1 VTRLFVPVQLR
12 WSDLDAYGHVNNVEM
27 FRILEEAR
35 ITAFWAHPQ
44 EPGQPGQLEQPG
56 QPGQPGQLEQPEQ
69 PGQLEQPGQPGETGG
84 PGAAGAPGRLGER
97 TGHAGRAEPGD
108 PGGPGPRAP
117 EAWPTA
123 VLDSGP
129 GASSHTFVARQEI
142 EYLRPLGFDRR
153 PVRVE
158 MWIGHMGG
166 ASLDVCYEV
175 HDDGTP
181 TERSG
186 PGSTARPVARAVT
199 TIVLVSAAT
208 GSPRRIAPHE
218 RAAWEPFLEQPVSF
232 RRRGA

>member
-1 VTRLFVPVQLR
+1 MTRLFVPVQLR

-35 ITAFWAHPQ
+35 IAAFWAHPQ
-44 EPGQPGQLEQPG
+44 EPGQPG
-56 QPGQPGQLEQPEQ
+56 
-69 PGQLEQPGQPGETGG
+69 
-84 PGAAGAPGRLGER
+84 
-97 TGHAGRAEPGD
+97 EPSG
-108 PGGPGPRAP
+108 PGGPAPRAP
-117 EAWPTA
+117 EGWPTA

-186 PGSTARPVARAVT
+186 AGSTARPVARAVT